1 MAMVDVTAIEN
12 SMKMASLDT
21 LNGYAKDH
29 FAVVMQGTPTEY
41 VKEKHAKGYQVLSE
55 PAWNLGMLL
64 RC

>member
-1 MAMVDVTAIEN
+1 MIDVTAIEN

-29 FAVVMQGTPTEY
+29 YGAVIQGAPTEY
-41 VKEKHAKGYQVLSE
+41 VKEHHAKGYQVLRE
-55 PAWNLGMLL
+55 PAWNLGML